1 MDLLQVITVSHMVH
15 SQHDIYNYEHAKA
28 VAARVEKDPR
38 AERLH
43 IAAAYLLGI
52 EQHGNVTGKDLIL
65 LGIPGDVVRAVR
77 ALEMRPKET
86 FLAYLRRISEHP
98 VTALVG
104 YHNFLQI
111 LGELN
116 EDDDD
121 DLTARFRRAAAEL
134 NEAVDINTPRAG

>member
-15 SQHDIYNYEHAKA
+15 SQHDILNYEHAKA
-28 VAARVEKDPR
+28 VAKRVEADPR
-38 AERLH
+38 ADRLH

-52 EQHGNVTGKDLIL
+52 EQHGNVTGADLIM
-65 LGIPGDVVRAVR
+65 LGIEGDVVRAVR
-77 ALEMRPKET
+77 ALEMRPNEK
-86 FLAYLRRISEHP
+86 FLAYLRRVSENP

-121 DLTARFRRAAAEL
+121 DITARFRRAAKEL
-134 NEAVDINTPRAG
+134 NEAVNINTPKAG